1 MGVFHDFQPAF
12 ADSTCTQGVHDV
24 SQAIDMQSP
33 GYPDR
38 DNHGDGPG
46 AGGPAMHAHKIEAEN
61 HERTNKHPDGR
72 EEREGA
78 SQAGRIL
85 SWYREKGQGTNRSNK
100 WTHGVESITPHTEL
114 KPKISFEAGAF
125 SRYFIIS
132 VYIWAPIYKE
142 VLMIE
147 TITNVGWAIV
157 FMSVAAVIGILLVM
171 GATAVIPRLLDRL
184 TPNLDEDKEIAR
196 GNRAVA
202 EYFGRIVSACILG
215 ISLVVAAAILG
226 GVIAALH

>member
-1 MGVFHDFQPAF
+1 
-12 ADSTCTQGVHDV
+12 
-24 SQAIDMQSP
+24 
-33 GYPDR
+33 
-38 DNHGDGPG
+38 
-46 AGGPAMHAHKIEAEN
+46 
-61 HERTNKHPDGR
+61 
-72 EEREGA
+72 
-78 SQAGRIL
+78 
-85 SWYREKGQGTNRSNK
+85 
-100 WTHGVESITPHTEL
+100 
-114 KPKISFEAGAF
+114 
-125 SRYFIIS
+125 
-132 VYIWAPIYKE
+132 
-142 VLMIE
+142 MIE